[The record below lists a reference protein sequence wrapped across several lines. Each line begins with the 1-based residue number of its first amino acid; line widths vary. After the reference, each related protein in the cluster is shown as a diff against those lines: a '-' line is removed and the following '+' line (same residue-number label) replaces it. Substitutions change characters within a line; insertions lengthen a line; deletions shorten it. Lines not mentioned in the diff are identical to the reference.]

1 VTTRIHQGLVVLI
14 SLLIYACVHRESASG
29 SLQPR
34 QLDRWNVL
42 LVTIDTLRAD
52 RLGAYGHTGGLTPTL
67 DRLAATGVRYTHA
80 WSHAPMTLP
89 AHSSILTGLL
99 PPHHGV
105 RNNTAFRLDDGVAT
119 MGTLLRAAGYR
130 TGAFVGAFVLDA
142 RFGLARGFD
151 VYDDRLPHAEQAAF
165 RMTQRRGQD
174 VIDAAASWVQSIHN
188 PQSAIRSP
196 QSPWLAWVHLF
207 DPHTPYDAPA
217 DYQRPGRSAYEAEVA
232 YADAMVGVLLD
243 RLREAGQLAHTLI
256 VVTADHGESLGDH
269 GETTHGLFAY
279 DSTLRVPLIVQASA
293 IAPATV
299 DTPAVHADILPTILD
314 LVGVPVPDRL
324 DGTSLARSPAA
335 DRPLYFE
342 ALDASLTRGWAPL
355 TGVVR
360 SGWKYIDLPDAELY
374 DLGADPQETRNR
386 IADSRQRDELRGALE
401 RLKSGDRRGPAAALD
416 PNAARQLRSL
426 GYTGGATTATHAAS
440 KADDPKALVAL
451 NERFN
456 SALTAFDEGRTD
468 AALAS
473 LRGILGERADFLSAR
488 TTAATVLVSQG
499 RAQQA
504 AQLLQEAPADQRNSP
519 ELQAKLGAA
528 LRAAGDLRQAATVL
542 EQARRAGNRSPDLMQ
557 DLAVTDAALGR
568 SSEARALFDELVA
581 SNPTAATTWYNV
593 GLFELQSGRPGPA
606 AVDFRKAV
614 EREPAYG
621 DAWQALGAA
630 LVGTDAAGAIDA
642 WRHAERLLPRD
653 YDLLFNLAMLSAERD
668 TPANAVPYLRRF
680 VREAPRDRYARDL
693 PRVEQTLA
701 RLERQTR

>member
-1 VTTRIHQGLVVLI
+1 
-14 SLLIYACVHRESASG
+14 
-29 SLQPR
+29 
-34 QLDRWNVL
+34 
-42 LVTIDTLRAD
+42 
-52 RLGAYGHTGGLTPTL
+52 
-67 DRLAATGVRYTHA
+67 
-80 WSHAPMTLP
+80 MTLP
-89 AHSSILTGLL
+89 AHSSILTGLV

-105 RNNTAFRLDDGVAT
+105 RNNTAFRLDDRVAT

-142 RFGLARGFD
+142 RFGLSRGFD

-165 RMTQRRGQD
+165 HAAERKGKE
-174 VIDAAASWVQSIHN
+174 VIEAAATWILSIRN
-188 PQSAIRSP
+188 PQSAIRDP
-196 QSPWLAWVHLF
+196 QSRWFAWVHLF
-207 DPHTPYDAPA
+207 DPHAPYNAPA
-217 DYQRPGRSAYEAEVA
+217 EYQRPGRSAYEAEVA
-232 YADAMVGVLLD
+232 YADAMIGVLLD
-243 RLREAGQLAHTLI
+243 RLRQAGQLDRTLV

-279 DSTLRVPLIVQASA
+279 DSTLRVPLVVQAAA
-293 IAPATV
+293 IGPQVV
-299 DTPAVHADILPTILD
+299 DTPVVHADILPTILD

-324 DGTSLARSPAA
+324 DGTSLARSTAA

-360 SGWKYIDLPDAELY
+360 NGWKYIDLPDAELY
-374 DLGADPQETRNR
+374 DLGADPHETRNR
-386 IADSRQRDELRGALE
+386 IADGRQRDELRSALE
-401 RLKSGDRRGPAAALD
+401 RLKSSDRRGPSASID

-426 GYTGGATTATHAAS
+426 GYTGGTTTATHAAS

-456 SALTAFDEGRTD
+456 SALTAFDEGRTE

-473 LRGILGERADFLSAR
+473 LLGILGERADFLSAR

-499 RAQQA
+499 RARQA
-504 AQLLQEAPADQRNSP
+504 AQLLQDAPADQHNSP
-519 ELQAKLGAA
+519 ELQAKLGGA
-528 LRAAGDLRQAATVL
+528 LRAAGDLRQAAAAL
-542 EQARRAGNRSPDLMQ
+542 EQARRAGDRNPDLTQ
-557 DLAVTDAALGR
+557 DLAVTYAALGR

-606 AVDFRKAV
+606 AADFRQAV

-693 PRVEQTLA
+693 PRVQQALT
-701 RLERQTR
+701 RLERGGR